1 MTTVSTRLAQPDF
14 KTSKKNNEEK
24 MPEESR
30 EEKTAAGKPKA
41 VANHHPCLRF
51 QMKSIEGRDQRTDPR
66 PGIAKFGGSVDP
78 I

>member
-14 KTSKKNNEEK
+14 KTSKKNNEQEK
-24 MPEESR
+24 MPEEESR

-51 QMKSIEGRDQRTDPR
+51 QMESIEGKDPR
-66 PGIAKFGGSVDP
+66 TTTTQSSAGPVIP
-78 I
+78 N

>member
-30 EEKTAAGKPKA
+30 QEKTAAGKPKA

-51 QMKSIEGRDQRTDPR
+51 RMESIEGRDKRVNSR
-66 PGIAKFGGSVDP
+66 LRIAKFDESIDP

>member
-14 KTSKKNNEEK
+14 KTSKKNNEQEK
-24 MPEESR
+24 MAEEKST

-51 QMKSIEGRDQRTDPR
+51 QMESIEGKDP
-66 PGIAKFGGSVDP
+66 PTTTIKFGRSDDP

>member
-14 KTSKKNNEEK
+14 KTSKKNNEQEK
-24 MPEESR
+24 MPEEKSK

-51 QMKSIEGRDQRTDPR
+51 QMESIEGKDPR
-66 PGIAKFGGSVDP
+66 TTTTQSSAGPVIP
-78 I
+78 N